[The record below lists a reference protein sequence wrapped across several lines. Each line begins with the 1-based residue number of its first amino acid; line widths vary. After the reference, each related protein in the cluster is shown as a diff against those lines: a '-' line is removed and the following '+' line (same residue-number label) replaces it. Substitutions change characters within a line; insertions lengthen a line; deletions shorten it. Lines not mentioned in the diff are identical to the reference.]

1 MQDSHDPRALE
12 VRHLR
17 LVRAVAREA
26 SVTRAAALLHLSQSA
41 VSHQLVDLERD
52 LGTRLFDRVG
62 KKMVLTSAGAR
73 MVEASERLLREL
85 GTLERELLLH
95 HRDART
101 PLRVTTSCYTSY
113 HWLPAA
119 LELFSSKHPRVD
131 LSIVLE
137 TTRRAVDALL
147 DDEVDVAVVND
158 RPRDESLAC
167 VEITESE
174 LVVVGR
180 KDHEVIARGS
190 KGAVRFSDLRHATVL
205 VNDGPNDQSVAK
217 LEEAVRVSWEKKSG
231 ERLAVPI
238 VVRKLPLTEAIIALA
253 RGGHGVAV
261 LDRWI
266 AEGYLDR
273 SILALPL
280 HPRTT
285 RRFFA
290 IYRKQNPR
298 ALPID
303 ALVRVIGSHAA
314 QTTISRRRSPGRAR
328 SPARPSSG

>member
-1 MQDSHDPRALE
+1 MQDAHDPKSLE

-17 LVRAVAREA
+17 LVRAIAREA
-26 SVTRAAALLHLSQSA
+26 TVTRAAASLHLSQSA

-52 LGTRLFDRVG
+52 LGIRLFDRVG
-62 KKMVLTSAGAR
+62 KKMVLTPAGAR
-73 MVEASERLLREL
+73 MVDASERLLREL
-85 GTLERELLLH
+85 GTLERELLH
-95 HRDART
+95 HQRDART

-119 LELFSSKHPRVD
+119 LELFASKHPRVD

-137 TTRRAVDALL
+137 TTRRALDALL
-147 DDEVDVAVVND
+147 ADEVDVAIVNTP
-158 RPRDESLAC
+158 PRDESLAC

-180 KDHEVIARGS
+180 KDHEVLARGG
-190 KGAVRFSDLRHATVL
+190 KGVVRFSDLRHAIVL
-205 VNDGPNDQSVAK
+205 VNEGPNDQSIAR

-238 VVRKLPLTEAIIALA
+238 VVRKLPLTEAIVALA

-273 SILALPL
+273 GLVAVPL

-285 RRFFA
+285 RRFYA
-290 IYRKQNPR
+290 IYRKSNPR

-303 ALVRVIGSHAA
+303 PLVRVIGTHAA
-314 QTTISRRRSPGRAR
+314 QATNRRRPR
-328 SPARPSSG
+328 S